1 MALISLQEVSLGFGG
16 PLLLE
21 NVNLQIERG
30 ERVGLLGRNG
40 MGKSTLLKLI
50 DGGLEPDGGS
60 LSRQQNLRSAYLPQE
75 VPQGLPGTVAEVIA
89 AGLEDAP
96 RRAEDRWQRQLQVD
110 QVVSR
115 MRLDPRAAYE
125 SLSAGMKRRVLLGRA
140 LVRGPDLLLLDEP
153 TNHLDIDAIDW
164 LEDFLLRWGGTLLF
178 VTHDRVFLQ
187 KLASRIIELD
197 RGRLFDWNC
206 DYTTFLQRKE
216 AMLNAEAEQNI
227 LFDKKLAQEE
237 QWIRKGIEARRT
249 RNEGRVRALKRLRE
263 IRRERREQPGKVR
276 MQIQEERRSGNLVIE
291 AEHIRYAY
299 AERDI
304 LRDFSTTIRRGD
316 KVGIIGPNGS
326 GKTTLL
332 RLLMGEL
339 IPLAGEV
346 NLGTNL
352 EVAYFDQLRGQLDES
367 RSVLDNVGEGRDT
380 IVVNGKSRNIV
391 GYLEDFLF
399 PPDRVHAP
407 ITALSGGERNRL
419 LLARLFAH
427 PANLL
432 VLDEPTN
439 DLDIETLEIL
449 EDLLLA
455 YSGTL
460 LLVSH
465 DRAFLNNLVTS
476 TIYLDGAGDAKE
488 TVGGYDDWLR
498 QSQEETA
505 IQAEVKMRRPPAAA
519 PQSAET
525 RPQRLSYKE
534 QRALDNLKQEL
545 AGLPGGGQRRPAGFL
560 HPRVG
565 SRRGRV
571 YPHHGRR
578 AAAAPGDQP
587 LDLPGADH
595 ARHGPGRRRAAGAAR
610 DPGRVHRRDRLAPAL
625 AGDAQEAAR
634 SRHPRREAG
643 HRAFPD
649 GPGVERR
656 DARGDRR
663 FHHGRNPDAA
673 RGRRR
678 PADEAEEGPR
688 CGERGRRD
696 RLGLGCGFRTSLR
709 GAGALPA
716 HHPSLRGAGALPATK
731 QSPPSTWDPPC
742 PRGDCFVAEPPR
754 NDSRWRASSY

>member
-21 NVNLQIERG
+21 NINLQVEQG
-30 ERVGLLGRNG
+30 ERIGLLGLNG
-40 MGKSTLLKLI
+40 VGKSTLLKMI
-50 DGGLEPDGGS
+50 HGDLEPDSGS
-60 LSRQQNLRSAYLPQE
+60 LVRQQKLRSAYLPQE
-75 VPQGLPGTVAEVIA
+75 VPQDLSGMVYEIVASGLNDLAEQN
-89 AGLEDAP
+89 EDA
-96 RRAEDRWQRQLQVD
+96 WQQQLQVD
-110 QVVSR
+110 QVISR
-115 MRLDPRAAYE
+115 MQLDPQARFE
-125 SLSAGMKRRVLLGRA
+125 ILSAGMKRRVLLGRGLA
-140 LVRGPDLLLLDEP
+140 RNPDLLLLDEP
-153 TNHLDIDAIDW
+153 TNHLDIDSINW
-164 LEDFLLRWGGTLLF
+164 LEDFLAHWVGTLLF
-178 VTHDRVFLQ
+178 VTHDRTFLQ
-187 KLASRIIELD
+187 KMASRIVELD

-206 DYTTFLQRKE
+206 NYATFLQRKE
-216 AMLNAEAEQNI
+216 VMLNAETEQNL

-237 QWIRKGIEARRT
+237 QWIRRGIEARRT

-299 AERDI
+299 EGRDI

-339 IPLAGEV
+339 APLAGEV

-352 EVAYFDQLRGQLDES
+352 EIAYFDQLRGQLDEN

-399 PPDRVHAP
+399 SPDRVHAP
-407 ITALSGGERNRL
+407 ISALSGGERNRL

-476 TIYLDGAGDAKE
+476 TISLDGAGNAKE

-498 QSQEETA
+498 QSQEETVR
-505 IQAEVKMRRPPAAA
+505 QAEEKVRKTPAAAKAA
-519 PQSAET
+519 PQSNAA

-534 QRALDNLKQEL
+534 QRALDSLKQEL
-545 AGLPGGGQRRPAGFL
+545 A
-560 HPRVG
+560 
-565 SRRGRV
+565 
-571 YPHHGRR
+571 
-578 AAAAPGDQP
+578 
-587 LDLPGADH
+587 DLPG
-595 ARHGPGRRRAAGAAR
+595 RIE
-610 DPGRVHRRDRLAPAL
+610 AL
-625 AGDAQEAAR
+625 
-634 SRHPRREAG
+634 
-643 HRAFPD
+643 
-649 GPGVERR
+649 
-656 DARGDRR
+656 
-663 FHHGRNPDAA
+663 
-673 RGRRR
+673 
-678 PADEAEEGPR
+678 EAEQHRLSAAMANPAFYQRDNAEITRDVGR
-688 CGERGRRD
+688 LHELEVELAQVYQRWEDLESELGE
-696 RLGLGCGFRTSLR
+696 
-709 GAGALPA
+709 
-716 HHPSLRGAGALPATK
+716 
-731 QSPPSTWDPPC
+731 
-742 PRGDCFVAEPPR
+742 
-754 NDSRWRASSY
+754 